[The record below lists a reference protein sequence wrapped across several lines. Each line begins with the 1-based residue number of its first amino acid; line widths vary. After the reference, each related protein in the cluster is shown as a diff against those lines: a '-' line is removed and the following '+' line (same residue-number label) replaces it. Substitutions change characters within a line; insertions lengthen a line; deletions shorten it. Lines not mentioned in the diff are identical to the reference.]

1 MVQINSFSIVS
12 GDNTKTLCYTFNILN
27 ADGTIQ
33 KSNIRRSIPLTQES
47 VLNSI
52 LNTNNIIE
60 ISEAIRAYLAE
71 NTVI

>member
-1 MVQINSFSIVS
+1 VS